1 MAVIKRIPVERLRP
15 GMFVSRFDLSWFKHP
30 YLSSRLGV
38 LGDPKTISELRA
50 LGIQSVEIDLD
61 RGLDVEVPGQAGFPD
76 QQADPPQPASL
87 DTSVPSASDPAR
99 TLRFAKKLFTEA
111 VDRTKQVLGGVED
124 GKPVEL
130 EQAKVLIARLITS
143 VKANESV
150 LRLLCVLKDYDEY
163 TYTHSL
169 NVASMGVLFGN
180 HMGLPDNQLELIG
193 LSGLLHDVG
202 KCLLPKD
209 IVNKPCRL
217 TDQEFEVMKSH
228 TVLGWE
234 YIKDQPG
241 IPISA
246 ARGVLEHHER
256 LDGSGYPKSLK
267 GSGIAGVSRILSVL
281 DVYDALTSDRVYRA
295 RMSPHMALR
304 TIYEK
309 RGAAFPANVLDRFVK
324 CVGLYPPSTVVQLKN
339 GYYAVVTGHD
349 PLRPLNPYMTIFR
362 DPDGRPVKP
371 RRVATLRLGLEK
383 TASGYEIARHVEP
396 SEVPPPD
403 LGTLL

>member
-1 MAVIKRIPVERLRP
+1 
-15 GMFVSRFDLSWFKHP
+15 MFVSRFDLSWFKHP
-30 YLSSRLGV
+30 YLTSRLGV
-38 LGDPKTISELRA
+38 LGDPKTIAELKA
-50 LGIQSVEIDLD
+50 LGINSVEIDLD
-61 RGLDVEVPGQAGFPD
+61 RGLDVEEPCLEDF
-76 QQADPPQPASL
+76 PPQPCEPPQPDCLETA
-87 DTSVPSASDPAR
+87 VPPASDPSK

-111 VDRTKQVLGGVED
+111 VGRTKHVLGGVEN

-130 EQAKVLIARLITS
+130 EQAKMLIARLITS
-143 VKANESV
+143 VKSNESV

-180 HMGLPDNQLELIG
+180 HMGLSDNQLELIG

-209 IVNKPCRL
+209 IVNKPSRL
-217 TDQEFEVMKSH
+217 TNEEFEVMKTH

-241 IPISA
+241 IPIPA
-246 ARGVLEHHER
+246 ALGVLEHHER
-256 LDGSGYPKSLK
+256 LDGSGYPRSLR
-267 GSGIAGVSRILSVL
+267 GSSIAGVSRILSVL
-281 DVYDALTSDRVYRA
+281 DVYDALTSDRVYRT

-309 RGAAFPANVLDRFVK
+309 RGGAFPENVLDRFVK
-324 CVGLYPPSTVVQLKN
+324 CVGLYPPGTVVQLKN
-339 GYYAVVTGHD
+339 GYYAIVTGYD
-349 PLRPLNPYMTIFR
+349 PARPLNPYMTIFR
-362 DPDGRPVKP
+362 NPDGLPVKP

-383 TASGYEIARHVEP
+383 SASGYDIARHVEP